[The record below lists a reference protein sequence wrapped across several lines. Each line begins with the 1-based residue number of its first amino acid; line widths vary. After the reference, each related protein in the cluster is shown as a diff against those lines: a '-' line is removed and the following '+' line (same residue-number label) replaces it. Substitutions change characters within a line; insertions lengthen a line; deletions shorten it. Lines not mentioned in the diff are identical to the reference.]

1 MNSFGMLMST
11 FLMALRELRRNVMR
25 SVLTTLGIVI
35 GVGAVIALV
44 TLGEGATRRVTS
56 DISNMGVNMLTVSPG
71 ADRRG
76 GPSVSA
82 SPLTLDDA
90 KAISEEVPTVAAV
103 APSASRGVLAISG
116 SKNWNTQATGTTNEY
131 FQVRNLALA
140 SGRSFSDVELG
151 GGTPVCLLGAT
162 VVRELFG
169 RGDPL
174 GSVIRLGRTS
184 CRVVGTLQSKGQSTF
199 GMDQDDF
206 VLMPLKALQRRIAG
220 NNDVS
225 SIAVSAVSESAI
237 AKAKTQ
243 IELLMRERR
252 RIAPGQLDDFSVRD
266 MQQIAQTLSSVTGVL
281 TMLLAAVAGVSLVVG
296 GIGIMNI
303 MLVSVTERTREI
315 GTRLAIGARGREV
328 LLQFVVEAAVL
339 STLGGVIG
347 IAIGLLG
354 SFAATRALGMPFVF
368 LPGIVTV
375 AFLFS
380 ALVGV
385 GFGYLPALK
394 AARLNPIE
402 ALRHE

>member
-1 MNSFGMLMST
+1 MNSFSMLVST
-11 FLMALRELRRNVMR
+11 FFMALRELRRNVMR

-44 TLGEGATRRVTS
+44 TLGEGATRKVTS

-76 GPSVSA
+76 GASVSA
-82 SPLTLDDA
+82 GPLTLDDA
-90 KAISEEVPTVAAV
+90 RAIGQEIDAVAAV
-103 APSASRGVLAISG
+103 APSSSRGVLAIYG

-131 FQVRNLALA
+131 FTVRGLTIQ
-140 SGRSFSDVELG
+140 SGRTFSDVELS

-162 VVRELFG
+162 VARELFG
-169 RGDPL
+169 YGDPL
-174 GSVIRLGRTS
+174 GAVVRVGRAS
-184 CRVVGTLQSKGQSTF
+184 CRIIGTVAPKGQSTF

-206 VLMPLKALQRRIAG
+206 VLMPLRALQRRIAG
-220 NNDVS
+220 NTDVGN
-225 SIAVSAVSESAI
+225 IAVSAVSETAI
-237 AKAKTQ
+237 ARAKSQ
-243 IELLMRERR
+243 IEVLMRERR

-266 MQQIAQTLSSVTGVL
+266 MQQIAQTLQSVTGVL

-315 GTRLAIGARGREV
+315 GTRLAIGARGKEV

-339 STLGGVIG
+339 STLGGVLG
-347 IAIGLLG
+347 IVLGLAG
-354 SFAATRALGMPFVF
+354 SYAGTRALGMPFVF
-368 LPGIVTV
+368 LPGIVVV
-375 AFLFS
+375 AFFFS
-380 ALVGV
+380 ALVGI

>member
-1 MNSFGMLMST
+1 MNSMLLST
-11 FLMALRELRRNVMR
+11 FFMALRELRRNVMR

-44 TLGEGATRRVTS
+44 TLGEGATRKVTADVAS
-56 DISNMGVNMLTVSPG
+56 MGVNMLTVSPG

-76 GPSVSA
+76 GAAVSA
-82 SPLTLDDA
+82 APLTLDDA
-90 KAISEEVPTVAAV
+90 RAIEEEIEAVAAV
-103 APSASRGVLAISG
+103 APSASRSVLAIYG

-131 FQVRNLALA
+131 FKVRGLALK
-140 SGRSFSDVELG
+140 SGRTFSDVELG
-151 GGTPVCLLGAT
+151 GGNAVCVLGAT
-162 VVRELFG
+162 VTRELFG
-169 RGDPL
+169 GEDPL
-174 GSVIRLGRTS
+174 GAVIRVGRAS
-184 CRVVGTLQSKGQSTF
+184 CRIIGVVVPKGQSTF

-206 VLMPLKALQRRIAG
+206 VLMPLRALQRRITG
-220 NNDVS
+220 NRDVS
-225 SIAVSAVSESAI
+225 SIAVSAVSETAI
-237 AKAKTQ
+237 SRAKSQ

-266 MQQIAQTLSSVTGVL
+266 MQQFAQTLQSVTGAL
-281 TMLLAAVAGVSLVVG
+281 TMLLAAVAGVSLLVG

-315 GTRLAIGARGREV
+315 GTRLAIGARGKEV

-339 STLGGVIG
+339 STLGGVLG
-347 IAIGLLG
+347 IAFGLLG
-354 SFAATRALGMPFVF
+354 SYAGTQALGMPFVF
-368 LPGIVTV
+368 LPGIVVV
-375 AFLFS
+375 AFFFS
-380 ALVGV
+380 ALVGI

>member
-1 MNSFGMLMST
+1 VNSFSMLIST
-11 FLMALRELRRNVMR
+11 FFMALRELRRNVMR

-44 TLGEGATRRVTS
+44 TLGEGATRKVTA

-76 GPSVSA
+76 GAAVSA
-82 SPLTLDDA
+82 GPLTLDDA
-90 KAISEEVPTVAAV
+90 RAIAQEIDAVAAV
-103 APSASRGVLAISG
+103 APSSSRGVLAIYG

-131 FQVRNLALA
+131 FTVRGLTVQ
-140 SGRSFSDVELG
+140 SGRTFADVELS

-169 RGDPL
+169 YGDPL
-174 GSVIRLGRTS
+174 GAVIRVGRAS
-184 CRVVGTLQSKGQSTF
+184 CRIIGTVAPKGQSTF

-206 VLMPLKALQRRIAG
+206 VLMPLRALQRRIAG
-220 NNDVS
+220 TTDVG
-225 SIAVSAVSESAI
+225 SIAVSAVSEGSI
-237 AKAKTQ
+237 AKAKSQ
-243 IELLMRERR
+243 IEGLMRERR

-266 MQQIAQTLSSVTGVL
+266 MQQIAQTLQSVTGVL

-315 GTRLAIGARGREV
+315 GTRLAIGARGKEV

-339 STLGGVIG
+339 STLGGVLG
-347 IAIGLLG
+347 IAFGLAG
-354 SFAATRALGMPFVF
+354 SYAGTRALGMPFVF
-368 LPGIVTV
+368 LPGIVVV
-375 AFLFS
+375 AFFFS
-380 ALVGV
+380 ALVGI

>member
-1 MNSFGMLMST
+1 MNSFSMLVST
-11 FLMALRELRRNVMR
+11 FFMALRELRRNVMR

-44 TLGEGATRRVTS
+44 TLGEGATRKVTS

-76 GPSVSA
+76 GASVSA
-82 SPLTLDDA
+82 GPLTLDDA
-90 KAISEEVPTVAAV
+90 RAIEHEIDAVAAV
-103 APSASRGVLAISG
+103 APSSSRGVLAVYG

-131 FQVRNLALA
+131 FTVRGLTVQ
-140 SGRSFSDVELG
+140 SGRTFSDVELS

-162 VVRELFG
+162 VARELFG
-169 RGDPL
+169 YGDPL
-174 GSVIRLGRTS
+174 GAVVRVGRAS
-184 CRVVGTLQSKGQSTF
+184 CRIIGTVAPKGQSTF

-206 VLMPLKALQRRIAG
+206 VIMPLRALQRRIAG
-220 NNDVS
+220 NTDVGN
-225 SIAVSAVSESAI
+225 IAVSAVSETAI
-237 AKAKTQ
+237 ARAKSQ
-243 IELLMRERR
+243 IEVLMRERR

-266 MQQIAQTLSSVTGVL
+266 MQQIAQTLQSVTGVL

-315 GTRLAIGARGREV
+315 GTRLAIGARGKEV

-339 STLGGVIG
+339 STLGGVLG
-347 IAIGLLG
+347 IVLGLAG
-354 SFAATRALGMPFVF
+354 SYAGTRALNMPFVF
-368 LPGIVTV
+368 LPGIVV
-375 AFLFS
+375 IAFFFS
-380 ALVGV
+380 ALVGI

>member
-44 TLGEGATRRVTS
+44 TLGEGATQRVTS
-56 DISNMGVNMLTVSPG
+56 DISNMGVKMLTVSPG

-82 SPLTLDDA
+82 TPLTLDDA
-90 KAISEEVPTVAAV
+90 KAIAHEVTTVAAV
-103 APSASRGVLAISG
+103 APTASRGVLAISG
-116 SKNWNTQATGTTNEY
+116 AKNWNTQATGTTNEY

-140 SGRSFSDVELG
+140 SGRVFSDVELS

-162 VVRELFG
+162 VARELFG
-169 RGDPL
+169 RGDPQ
-174 GSVIRLGRTS
+174 GAVIRLGRTS
-184 CRVVGTLQSKGQSTF
+184 CRVIGTIASKGQSTF

-206 VLMPLKALQRRIAG
+206 VLMPIKALQRRIAG

-237 AKAKTQ
+237 AKAKTK

-296 GIGIMNI
+296 GIGIVNI

-375 AFLFS
+375 AFFFS